1 MGTHGLGIGP
11 VVRIQTLGRLCQPVA
26 FFGRPGA
33 PGDALE
39 QFAVPGAITRGRRAA
54 KRPAQQRLIVD
65 DERRG
70 GGRFRPPLGRPPTRA
85 ATVPIAVAIPVPVIG
100 PADIGRF
107 AVECRPV
114 ETQVWMGV
122 FERLAGLVIERTPSH
137 ADVRGRAEQVQDAG
151 PLRPLGRAIPVHHER
166 GFVSALV
173 PGVADEW
180 HL

>member
-11 VVRIQTLGRLCQPVA
+11 VVRIQTLGRLGQPVA
-26 FFGRPGA
+26 FFGSAGA
-33 PGDALE
+33 PRDALE
-39 QFAVPGAITRGRRAA
+39 QFAVPGAIARGRGTA
-54 KRPAQQRLIVD
+54 KRPAQQRLVVD

-70 GGRFRPPLGRPPTRA
+70 GGRFRPSLRAAPTRA
-85 ATVPIAVAIPVPVIG
+85 TAVPVAIPLPIALIG
-100 PADIGRF
+100 PADVGRF
-107 AVECRPV
+107 AVERRPV

-122 FERLAGLVIERTPSH
+122 FERLAGLVIERTPAH

-151 PLRPLGRAIPVHHER
+151 PLRPLGRAIPVHDER